1 MVTKYLFRRQRE
13 KYKRIKVTLGTLVTL
28 GSLRESAEQKFSSWN
43 LYKKTSRNESLA
55 EIEIIVCFILYD
67 CIIFSHRNTTTSSKS
82 HSNII
87 TRRLI
92 FVVKVPHDTII
103 EWYVCDDKVRVLR
116 DNMYFLDLRL
126 IFWFKPYDILSPG
139 NEKWR
144 CYINLWRTKVLMSLS
159 L

>member
-1 MVTKYLFRRQRE
+1 MVTKYLLRRQKE
-13 KYKRIKVTLGTLVTL
+13 KYKRIKAIFF
-28 GSLRESAEQKFSSWN
+28 GSFNHKRSCNVLKKIWNYIQKNVSQRKLRWTRKYF
-43 LYKKTSRNESLA
+43 LFY
-55 EIEIIVCFILYD
+55 IVWL
-67 CIIFSHRNTTTSSKS
+67 IIFSDRNTTPNSKS

-87 TRRLI
+87 TRQLI
-92 FVVKVPHDTII
+92 FVVKVPHDTTIQ
-103 EWYVCDDKVRVLR
+103 WYVYGGKVRVLR